1 MILPLVF
8 YVLIFFA
15 TFTVVCTRIFLS
27 CNCASDFLK
36 VHLLN
41 CPDLLDSPCYCWF
54 ILVLSVFKTL
64 AVLSKSKIINLA
76 NSLQTV
82 QMIMI
87 SFGLTKLY

>member
-8 YVLIFFA
+8 YILIFFA

-27 CNCASDFLK
+27 CNCASDFLE
-36 VHLLN
+36 VYLLN
-41 CPDLLDSPCYCWF
+41 CPDLDSTCYCWF

-64 AVLSKSKIINLA
+64 AVLSKYKVINLA
-76 NSLQTV
+76 NSGLQAIW
-82 QMIMI
+82 MIMI